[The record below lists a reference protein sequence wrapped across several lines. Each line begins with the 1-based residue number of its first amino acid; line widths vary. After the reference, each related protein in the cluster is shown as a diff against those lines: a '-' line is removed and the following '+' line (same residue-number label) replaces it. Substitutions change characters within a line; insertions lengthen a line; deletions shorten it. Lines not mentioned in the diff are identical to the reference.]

1 MGKEAWNRGLQKHL
15 QAQGGKIQAGAGREN
30 ERSQLNLKHC
40 PRCNAHFDHH
50 IVPQGKGHR
59 YLCGSTLWPL
69 GAFSQ
74 TSDCMERVEQQKR
87 DKEKGSE

>member
-30 ERSQLNLKHC
+30 ERNQLNPKPC
-40 PRCNAHFDHH
+40 PRCNADFDNH
-50 IVPQGKGHR
+50 ITPREKVR

-74 TSDCMERVEQQKR
+74 TSDCMERVEQQKQA
-87 DKEKGSE
+87 KEKGSE